1 MPELPEV
8 QTIVNDLIANDVI
21 NRTIVRVEVFWSKT
35 IGDMKTETF
44 QKKVSGQT
52 IQNIR
57 RRAKY
62 IIFDFAA
69 QWHLLIHLRMSGRLY
84 LVPCSIIRNK
94 HEHVVLHLSDNR
106 DLRFQDTRK
115 FGRMIL
121 TENPAAFLKDLG
133 PEPLSSEFTVAR
145 FQKMLKSKNRQ
156 LKPLLLDQTFIAGLG
171 NIYTDEA
178 LWRARLHPLTI
189 AATLTPYK
197 ISALHTAIRFV
208 LQQGID
214 NQGTSLGDGQS
225 NFASAENRRGN
236 NARNLMVFHRTD
248 QECPRCGTKIKRII
262 VGQRSTH
269 ICPKCQKHP

>member
-8 QTIVNDLIANDVI
+8 QTIVNDLVASNVV
-21 NRTIVRVEVFWSKT
+21 NRTIVGVEVFWPKT

-44 QKKVSGQT
+44 RKKVSGQT

-69 QWHLLIHLRMSGRLY
+69 QWHLLVHLRMSGRLY
-84 LVPCSIIRNK
+84 LTPNSLKHDK
-94 HEHVVLHLSDNR
+94 HEHVILHLNDNS
-106 DLRFQDTRK
+106 DLRFHDTRK

-121 TENPAAFLKDLG
+121 TENPESILGKLG
-133 PEPLSSEFTVAR
+133 PEPLSNDFSAKQFTA
-145 FQKMLKSKNRQ
+145 MLKSRHRQ

-171 NIYTDEA
+171 NIYVDEA
-178 LWRARLHPLTI
+178 LWEARLHPQRI
-189 AATLTPYK
+189 ASSLSTKKVNDLY
-197 ISALHTAIRFV
+197 HAIRKV

-214 NQGTSLGDGQS
+214 NQGTSLGDGKS
-225 NFASAENRRGN
+225 NFVSAKRRQGN
-236 NARNLMVFHRTD
+236 NAKNLMVFRRTNR
-248 QECPRCGTKIKRII
+248 ECPRCGSMIKRIV

-269 ICPKCQKHP
+269 ICPRCQKR

>member
-8 QTIVNDLIANDVI
+8 QTIVNDLVASNVI
-21 NRTIVRVEVFWSKT
+21 NRTIVGVEVFWPKT

-44 QKKVSGQT
+44 RKKVSGQT

-69 QWHLLIHLRMSGRLY
+69 QWHLLVHLRMSGRLY
-84 LVPCSIIRNK
+84 LTPNSLKQDK
-94 HEHVVLHLSDNR
+94 HEHVILHLNDNS
-106 DLRFQDTRK
+106 DLRFHDTRK

-121 TENPAAFLKDLG
+121 TENPESILGKLG
-133 PEPLSSEFTVAR
+133 PEPLSNDFSAEQFKT
-145 FQKMLKSKNRQ
+145 MLKSRHRQ

-171 NIYTDEA
+171 NIYVDEA
-178 LWRARLHPLTI
+178 LWEARLHPQRI
-189 AATLTPYK
+189 ASSLSTKKVNDLY
-197 ISALHTAIRFV
+197 HAIRKV

-214 NQGTSLGDGQS
+214 NQGTSLGDGKS
-225 NFASAENRRGN
+225 NFVSAKRRQGS
-236 NARNLMVFHRTD
+236 NAKNLMVFRRTNR
-248 QECPRCGTKIKRII
+248 ECPRCGSMIKRIV

-269 ICPKCQKHP
+269 ICPRCQKR

>member
-8 QTIVNDLIANDVI
+8 QTIVNDLVANDVI
-21 NRTIVRVEVFWSKT
+21 NRTIVGVEVFWPKT

-44 QKKVSGQT
+44 RKKVSGQT

-69 QWHLLIHLRMSGRLY
+69 QWHLLVHLRMSGRLY
-84 LVPCSIIRNK
+84 LTPNSLKQDK
-94 HEHVVLHLSDNR
+94 HEHVILHLNDNS
-106 DLRFQDTRK
+106 DLRFHDTRK

-121 TENPAAFLKDLG
+121 TENPESILGKLG
-133 PEPLSSEFTVAR
+133 PEPLSNDFSAEQFKT
-145 FQKMLKSKNRQ
+145 MLKSRHRQ

-171 NIYTDEA
+171 NIYVDEA
-178 LWRARLHPLTI
+178 LWEARLHPQRI
-189 AATLTPYK
+189 ASSLSTKKVNDLY
-197 ISALHTAIRFV
+197 HAIRKV

-214 NQGTSLGDGQS
+214 NQGTSLGDGKS
-225 NFASAENRRGN
+225 NFVSAKRRQGN
-236 NARNLMVFHRTD
+236 NAKNLMVFRRTNR
-248 QECPRCGTKIKRII
+248 ECPRCGSMIKRIV

-269 ICPKCQKHP
+269 ICPRCQKR

>member
-8 QTIVNDLIANDVI
+8 QTIVNDLVASNVV
-21 NRTIVRVEVFWSKT
+21 NRTIVGVEVFWPKT

-44 QKKVSGQT
+44 RKKVSGQT

-69 QWHLLIHLRMSGRLY
+69 QWHLLVHLRMSGRLY
-84 LVPCSIIRNK
+84 LTPNSLKQDK
-94 HEHVVLHLSDNR
+94 HEHVILHLNDNS
-106 DLRFQDTRK
+106 DLRFHDTRK

-121 TENPAAFLKDLG
+121 TENPESTLGKLG
-133 PEPLSSEFTVAR
+133 PEPLSNDFSAKQFKT
-145 FQKMLKSKNRQ
+145 MLKSRHRQ

-171 NIYTDEA
+171 NIYVDEA
-178 LWRARLHPLTI
+178 LWEARLHPQRI
-189 AATLTPYK
+189 ASSLSTKKVNDLY
-197 ISALHTAIRFV
+197 HAIRKV

-214 NQGTSLGDGQS
+214 NQGTSLGDGKS
-225 NFASAENRRGN
+225 NFVSAKRRQGS
-236 NARNLMVFHRTD
+236 NAKNLMVFRRTNR
-248 QECPRCGTKIKRII
+248 ECPRCGSMIKRIV

-269 ICPKCQKHP
+269 ICPRCQKR

>member
-8 QTIVNDLIANDVI
+8 QTIVNDLVANDVI
-21 NRTIVRVEVFWSKT
+21 NRTIVGVEVFWPKT

-44 QKKVSGQT
+44 RKKVSGQT

-69 QWHLLIHLRMSGRLY
+69 QWHLLVHLRMSGRLY
-84 LVPCSIIRNK
+84 LTPNSLKHDK
-94 HEHVVLHLSDNR
+94 HEHVILHLNDNS
-106 DLRFQDTRK
+106 DLRFHDTRK

-121 TENPAAFLKDLG
+121 TEIPESILGKLG
-133 PEPLSSEFTVAR
+133 PEPLSNDFSAEQFKT
-145 FQKMLKSKNRQ
+145 MLKSRHRQ

-171 NIYTDEA
+171 NIYVDEA
-178 LWRARLHPLTI
+178 LWEARLHPQRI
-189 AATLTPYK
+189 ASSLSTKKVNDLY
-197 ISALHTAIRFV
+197 HAIRKV

-214 NQGTSLGDGQS
+214 NQGTSLGDGKS
-225 NFASAENRRGN
+225 NFVSAKRRQGS
-236 NARNLMVFHRTD
+236 NAKNLMVFRRTNR
-248 QECPRCGTKIKRII
+248 ECPRCGSMIKRIV

-269 ICPKCQKHP
+269 ICPRCQKR

>member
-8 QTIVNDLIANDVI
+8 QTIVNDLVASNVI
-21 NRTIVRVEVFWSKT
+21 NRTIVGVEVFWPKT

-44 QKKVSGQT
+44 RKKVSGQT

-69 QWHLLIHLRMSGRLY
+69 QWHLLVHLRMSGRLY
-84 LVPCSIIRNK
+84 LTPNSLKQDK
-94 HEHVVLHLSDNR
+94 HEHVILHLNDNS
-106 DLRFQDTRK
+106 DLRFHDTRK

-121 TENPAAFLKDLG
+121 TENPESILGKLG
-133 PEPLSSEFTVAR
+133 PEPLSNDFSAEQFKT
-145 FQKMLKSKNRQ
+145 MLKSRHRQ

-171 NIYTDEA
+171 NIYVDEA
-178 LWRARLHPLTI
+178 LWEARLHPQRI
-189 AATLTPYK
+189 ASSLSSKKVNDLYH
-197 ISALHTAIRFV
+197 SIRKV

-214 NQGTSLGDGQS
+214 NQGTSLGDGKS
-225 NFASAENRRGN
+225 NFVSAKRRQGS
-236 NARNLMVFHRTD
+236 NAKNLMVFRRTNR
-248 QECPRCGTKIKRII
+248 ECPRCGSMIKRIV

-269 ICPKCQKHP
+269 ICPRCQKR

>member
-8 QTIVNDLIANDVI
+8 QTIVNDLVASNVV
-21 NRTIVRVEVFWSKT
+21 NRTIVGVEVFWPKT

-44 QKKVSGQT
+44 RKKVSGQT

-69 QWHLLIHLRMSGRLY
+69 QWHLLVHLRMSGRLY
-84 LVPCSIIRNK
+84 LTPNSLKQDK
-94 HEHVVLHLSDNR
+94 HEHVILHLNDNS
-106 DLRFQDTRK
+106 DLRFHDTRK

-121 TENPAAFLKDLG
+121 TENPESTLGKLG
-133 PEPLSSEFTVAR
+133 PEPLSNDFSAKQFKT
-145 FQKMLKSKNRQ
+145 MLKSRHRQ

-171 NIYTDEA
+171 NIYVDEA
-178 LWRARLHPLTI
+178 LWEARLHPQRNASSLSSKKVND
-189 AATLTPYK
+189 LY
-197 ISALHTAIRFV
+197 HAIRKV

-214 NQGTSLGDGQS
+214 NQGTSLGDGKS
-225 NFASAENRRGN
+225 NFVSAKRRQGS
-236 NARNLMVFHRTD
+236 NAKNLMVFRRTNR
-248 QECPRCGTKIKRII
+248 ECPRCGSMIKRIV

-269 ICPKCQKHP
+269 ICPRCQKR

>member
-8 QTIVNDLIANDVI
+8 QTIVNDLVASNVV
-21 NRTIVRVEVFWSKT
+21 NRTIVGVEVFWPKT

-44 QKKVSGQT
+44 RKKVSGQT

-69 QWHLLIHLRMSGRLY
+69 QWHLLVHLRMSGRLY
-84 LVPCSIIRNK
+84 LTPNSLKQDK
-94 HEHVVLHLSDNR
+94 HEHVILHLNDNS
-106 DLRFQDTRK
+106 DLRFHDTRK

-121 TENPAAFLKDLG
+121 TEIPESILGKLG
-133 PEPLSSEFTVAR
+133 PEPLSNDFSAEQFKT
-145 FQKMLKSKNRQ
+145 MLKSRHRQ

-171 NIYTDEA
+171 NIYVDEA
-178 LWRARLHPLTI
+178 LWEARLHPQRI
-189 AATLTPYK
+189 ASSLSTKKVNDLY
-197 ISALHTAIRFV
+197 HAIRKV

-214 NQGTSLGDGQS
+214 NQGTSLGDGKS
-225 NFASAENRRGN
+225 NFVSAKRRQGS
-236 NARNLMVFHRTD
+236 NAKNLMVFRRTNR
-248 QECPRCGTKIKRII
+248 ECPRCGSMIKRIV

-269 ICPKCQKHP
+269 ICPRCQKR

>member
-8 QTIVNDLIANDVI
+8 QTIVNDLVANDVI
-21 NRTIVRVEVFWSKT
+21 NRTIVGVEVFRPKT

-44 QKKVSGQT
+44 RKKVSGQT

-69 QWHLLIHLRMSGRLY
+69 QWHLLVHLRMSGRLY
-84 LVPCSIIRNK
+84 LTPNSLKHDK
-94 HEHVVLHLSDNR
+94 HEHVILHLNDNS
-106 DLRFQDTRK
+106 DLRFRDTRK

-121 TENPAAFLKDLG
+121 TENPESILG
-133 PEPLSSEFTVAR
+133 KLGTEPLSNDFSAKQFTA
-145 FQKMLKSKNRQ
+145 MLKSRHRQ

-171 NIYTDEA
+171 NIYVDEA
-178 LWRARLHPLTI
+178 LWEARLHPQRI
-189 AATLTPYK
+189 ASSLSTKKVNDLY
-197 ISALHTAIRFV
+197 HAIRKV

-214 NQGTSLGDGQS
+214 NQGTSLGDGKS
-225 NFASAENRRGN
+225 NFVSAKRRQGN
-236 NARNLMVFHRTD
+236 NAKNLMVFRRTNR
-248 QECPRCGTKIKRII
+248 ECPRCGSMIKRIV

-269 ICPKCQKHP
+269 ICPRCQKC

>member
-8 QTIVNDLIANDVI
+8 QTIVNNLVASDVI
-21 NRTIVRVEVFWSKT
+21 NRTIVGVEVFWPKT

-44 QKKVSGQT
+44 RKKVSGQT

-69 QWHLLIHLRMSGRLY
+69 QWHLLVHLRMSGRLY
-84 LVPCSIIRNK
+84 LTPNSLKHDK
-94 HEHVVLHLSDNR
+94 HEHVIFHLNDNS
-106 DLRFQDTRK
+106 DLRFHDTRK

-121 TENPAAFLKDLG
+121 TENPESILGKLG
-133 PEPLSSEFTVAR
+133 PEPLSNDFSAEQFKT
-145 FQKMLKSKNRQ
+145 MLKSRHRQ

-171 NIYTDEA
+171 NIYVDEA
-178 LWRARLHPLTI
+178 LWEARLHPQRI
-189 AATLTPYK
+189 ASSLSTKKVNDLY
-197 ISALHTAIRFV
+197 HAIRKV

-214 NQGTSLGDGQS
+214 NQGTSLGDGKS
-225 NFASAENRRGN
+225 NFVSAKRRQGN
-236 NARNLMVFHRTD
+236 NAKNLMVFRRTNR
-248 QECPRCGTKIKRII
+248 ECPRCGSMIKRIV

-269 ICPKCQKHP
+269 ICPRCQKR